1 MAVALQRAAEPRLLR
16 FELRWAR
23 VGLEESGFNLPKD
36 APFCSVRCAVF
47 VDAAT
52 TVGELR
58 VSVASCLTSLWGTA
72 LTGSEGLVLESLR
85 RSVTTVDDFSLFAPV
100 ATHDG
105 GSVAAVPL
113 TVPTQLAR
121 DALPLSCFTSPQHHA
136 EASYNA
142 IWTDAS
148 EPESVLSAV
157 QAVHSTQ
164 RRAPYND
171 IEARINAALEATPQV
186 RALSNAMLV
195 RLNRDIEP
203 VLIYDPL
210 VLAKVLEGT
219 TVSEALRILATQHEA
234 EEMAREIADNAD
246 GKRLFSPPPRTA
258 DPDMEDPAELI
269 RRDMAALRHKLT
281 RRKTDPN
288 ASDTSLSSTDGGVT
302 GGTIPGHTPSWWR
315 LASHDGSD
323 GLVTVHARLPGEEK
337 LGLRRRTHVTC
348 EYVFEHGSTGERLL
362 STIADVARPSAHTA
376 ATVEALHRYLQPYAE
391 IAAEEHRLSGA
402 AVNIIRCEYLD
413 ADFATFVLVTPTSAP
428 NAIHPHT
435 RALRITA
442 ALSFPSHRS
451 VVQGDLAR
459 RAELDAVPLR
469 TVQPVVRLS

>member
-1 MAVALQRAAEPRLLR
+1 
-16 FELRWAR
+16 
-23 VGLEESGFNLPKD
+23 
-36 APFCSVRCAVF
+36 
-47 VDAAT
+47 
-52 TVGELR
+52 
-58 VSVASCLTSLWGTA
+58 
-72 LTGSEGLVLESLR
+72 
-85 RSVTTVDDFSLFAPV
+85 
-100 ATHDG
+100 
-105 GSVAAVPL
+105 
-113 TVPTQLAR
+113 
-121 DALPLSCFTSPQHHA
+121 
-136 EASYNA
+136 
-142 IWTDAS
+142 
-148 EPESVLSAV
+148 V

-171 IEARINAALEATPQV
+171 IEARIDAALEATPQV

-203 VLIYDPL
+203 VLIYDPM

-219 TVSEALRILATQHEA
+219 TVSATLQILATQHEA
-234 EEMAREIADNAD
+234 EETAREIADNAD
-246 GKRLFSPPPRTA
+246 GKRLFSPLPPTA
-258 DPDMEDPAELI
+258 DPEIEDPAELI
-269 RRDMAALRHKLT
+269 RRDMAALRHKLAG
-281 RRKTDPN
+281 RKTDPN
-288 ASDTSLSSTDGGVT
+288 ASDTSLSSSD
-302 GGTIPGHTPSWWR
+302 GGTIPGHAKSWWR

-323 GLVTVHARLPGEEK
+323 GLVTVHAKLPGEEK

-362 STIADVARPSAHTA
+362 SAIADVARPSAHTA
-376 ATVEALHRYLQPYAE
+376 STVEALHRYLQPYAE

-402 AVNIIRCEYLD
+402 VVNIIRCEYLD

-428 NAIHPHT
+428 NAIHPLT

-469 TVQPVVRLS
+469 TVQPIVRLS